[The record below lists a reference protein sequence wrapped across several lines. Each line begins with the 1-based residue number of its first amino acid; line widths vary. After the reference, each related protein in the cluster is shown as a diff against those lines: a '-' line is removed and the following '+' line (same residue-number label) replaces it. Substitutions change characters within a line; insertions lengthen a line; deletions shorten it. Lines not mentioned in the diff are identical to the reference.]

1 MRGDGGTM
9 RRYAP
14 LGGWQRIDPDP
25 PVPIGEKL
33 EWAIHEIIFFYLGK
47 ATVLLLTVG
56 LVRVKDDDDG
66 VGSWWNRVWRMPDGK
81 LAITESGTS
90 FVGFIVLAA
99 AGLGVVA
106 VLRG

>member
-1 MRGDGGTM
+1 M
-9 RRYAP
+9 
-14 LGGWQRIDPDP
+14 RIDPDP
-25 PVPIGEKL
+25 PVPIGENP
-33 EWAIHEIIFFYLGK
+33 ERAIHEIIFFYLGK
-47 ATVLLLTVG
+47 ARVLLLTVG
-56 LVRVKDDDDG
+56 LVRVKDDDG
-66 VGSWWNRVWRMPDGK
+66 VGSWWNPVWRMPDGK